1 MAVAGRQLKRE
12 EDELRRK
19 SSKRFTYSK
28 LIVIIP
34 DALLIAAVIAFIY
47 SAVRILGI
55 LEKDPV
61 FSASEVLT
69 PFSVVICGLA
79 VFAGIAHTA
88 YSNKEKLSNAL
99 NQWFSF
105 IERTVRFKQR
115 IGQDPAELDEQL
127 SNIIRQSEDHVS
139 DLVMNKASEEEATQE
154 NISV

>member
-1 MAVAGRQLKRE
+1 M
-12 EDELRRK
+12 
-19 SSKRFTYSK
+19 
-28 LIVIIP
+28 IVS
-34 DALLIAAVIAFIY
+34 VIAFVYI
-47 SAVRILGI
+47 AIRIVGM
-55 LEKDPV
+55 EDPV

-105 IERTVRFKQR
+105 IERTIRFKQR
-115 IGQDPAELDEQL
+115 IGQDPGELEEQL
-127 SNIIRQSEDHVS
+127 SDIIRQSESHVQ
-139 DLVMNKASEEEATQE
+139 DLVMCKASEAEATQE

>member
-19 SSKRFTYSK
+19 SSKRFTYSQ
-28 LIVIIP
+28 LSVIIP
-34 DALLIAAVIAFIY
+34 DALLIVSVIAFVYITI
-47 SAVRILGI
+47 RIVGM
-55 LEKDPV
+55 EEPA

-105 IERTVRFKQR
+105 IERTIRFKQR
-115 IGQDPAELDEQL
+115 IGQDPGELEEQL
-127 SNIIRQSEDHVS
+127 SDIIRQSESHVQ
-139 DLVMNKASEEEATQE
+139 DLVMCKASEAEATQE

>member
-34 DALLIAAVIAFIY
+34 DALLIVSVIAFVYITI
-47 SAVRILGI
+47 RIVGM
-55 LEKDPV
+55 EDPV

-79 VFAGIAHTA
+79 VFAGIALTA

-105 IERTVRFKQR
+105 IERTIRFKQR
-115 IGQDPAELDEQL
+115 IGQDPGELEEQL
-127 SNIIRQSEDHVS
+127 SDIIRQSESHVQ
-139 DLVMNKASEEEATQE
+139 DLVMCKASEAEATQE

>member
-1 MAVAGRQLKRE
+1 MAVERRQLKRE

-34 DALLIAAVIAFIY
+34 DALLIVSVIAFVYI
-47 SAVRILGI
+47 AIRIVGM
-55 LEKDPV
+55 EDPV

-105 IERTVRFKQR
+105 IERTIRFKQR
-115 IGQDPAELDEQL
+115 IGQSPEELDEQL
-127 SNIIRQSEDHVS
+127 IDIIRQSESHVQ
-139 DLVMNKASEEEATQE
+139 DLVMCKASEAEATQE

>member
-34 DALLIAAVIAFIY
+34 DALLIVSVVAFIY
-47 SAVRILGI
+47 STIRILNV
-55 LEKDPV
+55 EDPI
-61 FSASEVLT
+61 FSALEILT

-105 IERTVRFKQR
+105 IERTIRFKQR
-115 IGQDPAELDEQL
+115 IGQDPAELEEQL
-127 SNIIRQSEDHVS
+127 SDIIRQSESHVQ
-139 DLVMNKASEEEATQE
+139 DLIMCKAQEAEATQE

>member
-34 DALLIAAVIAFIY
+34 DTLLIVAVIAFVYI
-47 SAVRILGI
+47 AIRIVGM
-55 LEKDPV
+55 EDPV

-127 SNIIRQSEDHVS
+127 LNIIRQSEDHVS
-139 DLVMNKASEEEATQE
+139 DLVMNKASEAEATQE

>member
-1 MAVAGRQLKRE
+1 MAVVERQLKRE

-34 DALLIAAVIAFIY
+34 DALLIVAVIAFIY
-47 SAVRILGI
+47 SAIKILDI
-55 LEKDPV
+55 LKENSY

-105 IERTVRFKQR
+105 IERTIRFKQR
-115 IGQDPAELDEQL
+115 IGQDPGELEEQL
-127 SNIIRQSEDHVS
+127 SDVIRQSEYHVQ
-139 DLVMNKASEEEATQE
+139 DLVMC
-154 NISV
+154 

>member
-34 DALLIAAVIAFIY
+34 DALLIVSVIAFVYI
-47 SAVRILGI
+47 AIRIVSM
-55 LEKDPV
+55 EDPV

-115 IGQDPAELDEQL
+115 IGQDPGELEEQL
-127 SNIIRQSEDHVS
+127 SDIIRQSESHVQ
-139 DLVMNKASEEEATQE
+139 DLVMCKASEAEATQE

>member
-1 MAVAGRQLKRE
+1 MGVERRQLKRE

-34 DALLIAAVIAFIY
+34 DALLIVSVIAFVYITI
-47 SAVRILGI
+47 RIVGM
-55 LEKDPV
+55 EDQV

-99 NQWFSF
+99 NQWFAF
-105 IERTVRFKQR
+105 IERTIRFKQR
-115 IGQDPAELDEQL
+115 IGQSPEELDEQL
-127 SNIIRQSEDHVS
+127 IDIIRQSESHVQ
-139 DLVMNKASEEEATQE
+139 DLVMCKASEAEATQE

>member
-1 MAVAGRQLKRE
+1 MLFRS
-12 EDELRRK
+12 DELRRK

-34 DALLIAAVIAFIY
+34 DTLLIVAVIAFIY
-47 SAVRILGI
+47 SVVRILGI

-127 SNIIRQSEDHVS
+127 LNIIRQSEDHVS
-139 DLVMNKASEEEATQE
+139 DLVMNKASEAEATQE

>member
-19 SSKRFTYSK
+19 SSKRFTYSI

-34 DALLIAAVIAFIY
+34 DALLIVSVVAFIY
-47 SAVRILGI
+47 STIRILNV
-55 LEKDPV
+55 EDPI
-61 FSASEVLT
+61 FSASEILT

-105 IERTVRFKQR
+105 IERTIRFKQR
-115 IGQDPAELDEQL
+115 IGQDPAELEEQL
-127 SNIIRQSEDHVS
+127 SDIIRQSESHVQ
-139 DLVMNKASEEEATQE
+139 DLIMRKAQEAEATQE

>member
-1 MAVAGRQLKRE
+1 M
-12 EDELRRK
+12 
-19 SSKRFTYSK
+19 
-28 LIVIIP
+28 
-34 DALLIAAVIAFIY
+34 IAFIY

-139 DLVMNKASEEEATQE
+139 DLVMNKASEAEATQE

>member
-12 EDELRRK
+12 EDDLRRK

-34 DALLIAAVIAFIY
+34 DALLIVSVIAFVY
-47 SAVRILGI
+47 SVIRILNM
-55 LEKDPV
+55 EEPV

-105 IERTVRFKQR
+105 IERTIRFKQR
-115 IGQDPAELDEQL
+115 IGQSPEELDEQL
-127 SNIIRQSEDHVS
+127 FDVIRQSESHVQ
-139 DLVMNKASEEEATQE
+139 DLVMCKASEAEATQE

>member
-12 EDELRRK
+12 EDDLRRK

-28 LIVIIP
+28 IIVIIP
-34 DALLIAAVIAFIY
+34 DALLIVSVIAFVY
-47 SAVRILGI
+47 SVIRILNM
-55 LEKDPV
+55 EEPV

-105 IERTVRFKQR
+105 IERTIRFKQR
-115 IGQDPAELDEQL
+115 IGQSPEELDEQL
-127 SNIIRQSEDHVS
+127 FDVIRQSESHVQ
-139 DLVMNKASEEEATQE
+139 DLVMCKASEAEATQE